1 MREEENQMKHLRTF
15 CLLALVCFA
24 MGAFAQAAKPAAPAA
39 SPAATPA
46 TSSAPQAP
54 PTISAVVDRE
64 ISIIEKEF
72 VDAAEAMPEDKYN
85 FTPAGLNIQGS
96 DYKGVRTFAE
106 EVKHV
111 ATANYMFWG
120 AITGDPMLP
129 GTNGPNGPDTIK
141 TKAEIVKY
149 LKDSYAIGHKAAG
162 MLTPENIVGTV
173 KIMMSPNPV
182 SRLFVATFGVAHGFD
197 HYGQLVEYLR
207 MNGIIPPASRS
218 NN

>member
-1 MREEENQMKHLRTF
+1 MS
-15 CLLALVCFA
+15 
-24 MGAFAQAAKPAAPAA
+24 AFAQTTKPAAPAA

-46 TSSAPQAP
+46 AAP
-54 PTISAVVDRE
+54 TVGAVIDRE

-72 VDAAEAMPEDKYN
+72 VDAADAMPEDKYN
-85 FTPAGLNIQGS
+85 FTPAGLNLQGS

-129 GTNGPNGPDTIK
+129 GTAGPNGPDSIK
-141 TKAEIVKY
+141 TKAEIMKY

-162 MLTPENIVGTV
+162 TLTAENIVTTV
-173 KIMMSPNPV
+173 KIPMMSPNPI
-182 SRLFVATFGVAHGFD
+182 SKLFVATFGVAHGFD
-197 HYGQLVEYLR
+197 HYGQMVEYLR
-207 MNGIIPPASRS
+207 MNGIVPPASRGG
-218 NN
+218 N

>member
-1 MREEENQMKHLRTF
+1 MKHLRTF

-24 MGAFAQAAKPAAPAA
+24 MSAFAQATKPAAPAA

-46 TSSAPQAP
+46 AAP
-54 PTISAVVDRE
+54 TVGTVIDRE

-72 VDAAEAMPEDKYN
+72 VDAADAMPEDKYN
-85 FTPAGLNIQGS
+85 FTPAGLNLQGS

-106 EVKHV
+106 EVTHV

-129 GTNGPNGPDTIK
+129 GTAGPNGPDSIK
-141 TKAEIVKY
+141 TKADIMKY

-162 MLTPENIVGTV
+162 TLTAENIVTTV
-173 KIMMSPNPV
+173 KIPMMSPNPI
-182 SRLFVATFGVAHGFD
+182 SKLFVATFGVAHGFD
-197 HYGQLVEYLR
+197 HYGQMVEYLR
-207 MNGIIPPASRS
+207 MNGIVPPASRGG
-218 NN
+218 N

>member
-1 MREEENQMKHLRTF
+1 MKHLRTF

-24 MGAFAQAAKPAAPAA
+24 MSAFAQTTKPAAPAA

-46 TSSAPQAP
+46 AAP
-54 PTISAVVDRE
+54 TVGAVIDRE

-72 VDAAEAMPEDKYN
+72 VDAADAMPEDKYN
-85 FTPAGLNIQGS
+85 FTPAGLNLQGS

-129 GTNGPNGPDTIK
+129 GTTGPNGPDSIK
-141 TKAEIVKY
+141 TKADIMKY

-162 MLTPENIVGTV
+162 TLTAENIVTTV
-173 KIMMSPNPV
+173 KIPMMSPNPI
-182 SRLFVATFGVAHGFD
+182 SKLFVATFGVAHGFD
-197 HYGQLVEYLR
+197 HYGQMVEYLR
-207 MNGIIPPASRS
+207 MNGIVPPASRGG
-218 NN
+218 N

>member
-1 MREEENQMKHLRTF
+1 MREEDNHMKHLRTF

-24 MGAFAQAAKPAAPAA
+24 MSAFAQATKPAAPAA

-46 TSSAPQAP
+46 AAP
-54 PTISAVVDRE
+54 TVGAVIDRE
-64 ISIIEKEF
+64 INIIEKEF
-72 VDAAEAMPEDKYN
+72 VDAADAMPEDKYN
-85 FTPAGLNIQGS
+85 FTPAGLNLQGS

-129 GTNGPNGPDTIK
+129 GTTGPNGPDSIK
-141 TKAEIVKY
+141 TKAEIMKY

-162 MLTPENIVGTV
+162 TLTAENIVTTV
-173 KIMMSPNPV
+173 KIPMMSPNPI
-182 SRLFVATFGVAHGFD
+182 SKLFVATFGVAHGFD
-197 HYGQLVEYLR
+197 HYGQMVEYLR
-207 MNGIIPPASRS
+207 MNGIVPPASRGG
-218 NN
+218 N